1 MPDSALPP
9 AHGLVC
15 AQHGAG
21 PTGPLPS
28 GQDPSAEA
36 AARRRGARRRGAIA
50 SVCGVA
56 GIVAVAA
63 VVLQPGARASAAAA
77 DAQPMRDPGEGAL
90 RALGSPLGQARLLP
104 YPVDFVWPAAV
115 RYLRVDRKF
124 TIVDRDL
131 DAGFILFEFPLGGG
145 DGKTARGSVEI
156 FATKDP
162 AGRASA
168 QVQIDT
174 DGGPT
179 YLPHALMDGIAEK
192 VKRERGQ
199 PAPPPPKDPPGAPG
213 KPREKTPPGA
223 PPDQA
228 PAPGPK
234 PPVKPLPPPDDD
246 GDDGSLIVDG

>member
-1 MPDSALPP
+1 MMLHA
-9 AHGLVC
+9 
-15 AQHGAG
+15 
-21 PTGPLPS
+21 
-28 GQDPSAEA
+28 
-36 AARRRGARRRGAIA
+36 
-50 SVCGVA
+50 
-56 GIVAVAA
+56 
-63 VVLQPGARASAAAA
+63 GARASAAAA
-77 DAQPMRDPGEGAL
+77 DAQPLRPAAL
-90 RALGSPLGQARLLP
+90 QALGSPLGQARLLP
-104 YPVDFVWPAAV
+104 YPVEFVWPAAV

-124 TIVDRDL
+124 TIVDRDP
-131 DAGFILFEFPLGGG
+131 DAGFILFEFPLGGA

-199 PAPPPPKDPPGAPG
+199 PAPPPPPPG
-213 KPREKTPPGA
+213 KPPRDKAPPGTPP
-223 PPDQA
+223 DEA

-234 PPVKPLPPPDDD
+234 PPVKPLPPPDDG